1 MRFWARVGLFF
12 YMFTVILISFG
23 VAVFVLNFVPFQDV
37 VDVLW
42 IIYNDREFRIIFG
55 VLAAVLL
62 MKNHFYSRAISGAH
76 QRQKTIA
83 FDNPSGRV
91 SVSLEAIEDLIK
103 RVVARVPE
111 VREARPLIVATGK
124 GLEISARLV
133 LNSEA
138 NIPDLTA
145 RLQELIKR
153 KVQDTI
159 GIEEDVIVKIDVIKI
174 IPEDRGSDKRGKKG
188 KDDQNNNLEE
198 PTVPFQGYRA

>member
-12 YMFTVILISFG
+12 YMFTIILLSFG
-23 VAVFVLNFVPFQDV
+23 IAVFVFNFVPFQDV
-37 VDVLW
+37 IDVLW
-42 IIYNDREFRIIFG
+42 IIYNEQEFRILFG
-55 VLAAVLL
+55 GLAAL
-62 MKNHFYSRAISGAH
+62 MLIKNHFYSRAISGAY
-76 QRQKTIA
+76 QKQKTIA

-91 SVSLEAIEDLIK
+91 SVSLEALEDLIR

-111 VREARPLIVATGK
+111 VKEARPFIVATGK
-124 GLEISARLV
+124 GLDISVRLV

-145 RLQELIKR
+145 RLQDLIKR

-159 GIEEDVIVKIDVIKI
+159 GIDEDVVVKIDVIKI
-174 IPEDRGSDKRGKKG
+174 IPEDRSNDKRGKKN
-188 KDDQNNNLEE
+188 KEDQNLDE